1 VTEILENLNRE
12 GITLLI
18 VTHDNTM
25 GERATRRIRM
35 TDGAITSDQ
44 THERAA

>member
-1 VTEILENLNRE
+1 
-12 GITLLI
+12 
-18 VTHDNTM
+18 M